1 MTIKSISFDLDDT
14 LWPLMP
20 TIIEAEKNSRD
31 WIQKNYPGALNC
43 LSREISMEIRD
54 KLIREDPSIV
64 NRLSEMRKKI
74 FLEAGI
80 RSGYSNEESKI
91 MSDEAFRIFFEGR
104 NKVNFYEG
112 VIETLD
118 LLKDKYSLGVI
129 TNGNADLDI
138 IGISDYFDYILT
150 PVELNTHKPDH
161 AMFEA
166 ALKSTGLQ
174 AHEICHI
181 GDHPINDVQASY
193 EFGNR
198 AVWFKEDDKELGLD
212 IEVPFF
218 TEWRDLPN
226 LLENI

>member
-54 KLIREDPSIV
+54 NLIREDPSIV

-91 MSDEAFRIFFEGR
+91 MADEAFRIFFEWR
-104 NKVNFYEG
+104 KIRLQNFLHIAPCLHICTQLCKCLNK
-112 VIETLD
+112 
-118 LLKDKYSLGVI
+118 
-129 TNGNADLDI
+129 
-138 IGISDYFDYILT
+138 
-150 PVELNTHKPDH
+150 
-161 AMFEA
+161 M
-166 ALKSTGLQ
+166 
-174 AHEICHI
+174 
-181 GDHPINDVQASY
+181 
-193 EFGNR
+193 
-198 AVWFKEDDKELGLD
+198 
-212 IEVPFF
+212 
-218 TEWRDLPN
+218 
-226 LLENI
+226 

>member
-54 KLIREDPSIV
+54 NLIREDPSIV

-91 MSDEAFRIFFEGR
+91 MADEAFRIFFELIA
-104 NKVNFYEG
+104 N
-112 VIETLD
+112 
-118 LLKDKYSLGVI
+118 
-129 TNGNADLDI
+129 
-138 IGISDYFDYILT
+138 
-150 PVELNTHKPDH
+150 
-161 AMFEA
+161 
-166 ALKSTGLQ
+166 
-174 AHEICHI
+174 
-181 GDHPINDVQASY
+181 
-193 EFGNR
+193 
-198 AVWFKEDDKELGLD
+198 
-212 IEVPFF
+212 
-218 TEWRDLPN
+218 
-226 LLENI
+226 